1 MSADQGWDLITI
13 ILGGAVA
20 IALVVIFGVPIAT
33 AVQNKLHKKKM
44 RRHFS
49 ATRARRGSVED
60 TTQGVRVGASPSRS
74 PQMLDGKRYFA
85 EFPDEDPE
93 NQSRLL
99 RSPEVMASLKALE
112 KELSRAE
119 RERDDL
125 RYELAAQ
132 QAHLRDLRTQAHDS
146 LDLERKQLL
155 TTALRRTSFLAAAR
169 QQQPRRR

>member
-1 MSADQGWDLITI
+1 
-13 ILGGAVA
+13 
-20 IALVVIFGVPIAT
+20 
-33 AVQNKLHKKKM
+33 
-44 RRHFS
+44 
-49 ATRARRGSVED
+49 
-60 TTQGVRVGASPSRS
+60 
-74 PQMLDGKRYFA
+74 MLNGERYFA

-112 KELSRAE
+112 KELSQSE

-155 TTALRRTSFLAAAR
+155 TTLRRTSFLAAAR
-169 QQQPRRR
+169 QQPPRRR